1 MPYTLPVAIIN
12 DTEDVLTVIEKTCWY
27 YANGGA
33 WTEDADHKLTLT
45 LGGSGTSGMLRIR
58 ASSGH
63 TFSVV
68 VGYHNYEFW
77 CDAQV
82 DLHDDDTAVKL
93 HPEYYNGGRLSSQAN
108 PSIDRKSSA
117 ERTVKRPKPTLLHP
131 TDAVI
136 RILHTTICGTD
147 LHILAGDVATAKP
160 GRILGHE
167 GVGIIDSLGVAVR
180 NFSVGQKVLISC
192 ITSCGTCHYCRQRR
206 MPSQCADGGWIL
218 GNTIDGTQAEFVR
231 VPHAAFS
238 LHALP
243 AAIDESV
250 AVTLSDTVPT
260 AYECG
265 ILNGEITPGSSVAII
280 GTGPIGLMCLQMSRR
295 MFQPSVA
302 VVIGRGMKRIEI
314 ARAMDADH
322 AFSVLDA
329 GGVQKVVE
337 DAVAVSVGGRGFD
350 VVIEAVG
357 NAESF
362 EMAQGLVGP
371 GGTIAS
377 LGVFGCSCELRLEK
391 LWHRNICL
399 RTRLIDA
406 VSTLDLL
413 QMVEGGHIDPSF
425 LVTHRFAFDD
435 MENAYEAFEKSSK
448 HGSLKVVVSMPGT
461 EFASGVINGPSV
473 NGSLQV
479 SRL

>member
-1 MPYTLPVAIIN
+1 MKA
-12 DTEDVLTVIEKTCWY
+12 VIYK
-27 YANGGA
+27 APNQ
-33 WTEDADHKLTLT
+33 
-45 LGGSGTSGMLRIR
+45 I
-58 ASSGH
+58 
-63 TFSVV
+63 
-68 VGYHNYEFW
+68 
-77 CDAQV
+77 
-82 DLHDDDTAVKL
+82 
-93 HPEYYNGGRLSSQAN
+93 
-108 PSIDRKSSA
+108 SI
-117 ERTVKRPKPTLLHP
+117 EGRPKPTLLHP
-131 TDAVI
+131 TDAII

-167 GVGIIDSLGVAVR
+167 GVGIIDSLGAAVR

-192 ITSCGTCHYCRQRR
+192 ITSCGTCYYCRQRR

-295 MFQPSVA
+295 MFGPSVA
-302 VVIGRGMKRIEI
+302 VVIGRGTTRVEM
-314 ARAMDADH
+314 ARAMGADH

-425 LVTHRFAFDD
+425 LVTHRFAFYDI
-435 MENAYEAFEKSSK
+435 ENAYEAFEKSSK
-448 HGSLKVVVSMPGT
+448 HGSLKVVVSMPGM
-461 EFASGVINGPSV
+461 ESASGVIKGPSA

-479 SRL
+479 SRLQV

>member
-1 MPYTLPVAIIN
+1 MKA
-12 DTEDVLTVIEKTCWY
+12 VIYK
-27 YANGGA
+27 ALNQ
-33 WTEDADHKLTLT
+33 
-45 LGGSGTSGMLRIR
+45 I
-58 ASSGH
+58 
-63 TFSVV
+63 
-68 VGYHNYEFW
+68 
-77 CDAQV
+77 
-82 DLHDDDTAVKL
+82 
-93 HPEYYNGGRLSSQAN
+93 
-108 PSIDRKSSA
+108 SI
-117 ERTVKRPKPTLLHP
+117 EERPKPTLLHP
-131 TDAVI
+131 TDAII
-136 RILHTTICGTD
+136 RVLHTTICGTD
-147 LHILAGDVATAKP
+147 LHILAGDVTTAKA

-167 GVGIIDSLGVAVR
+167 GVGIIDSLGAAIA

-206 MPSQCADGGWIL
+206 MPSQCVDGGWIL

-238 LHALP
+238 LHGLP

-265 ILNGEITPGSSVAII
+265 ILNGDITPGSSVAII

-295 MFQPSVA
+295 LFGPSVT
-302 VVIGRGMKRIEI
+302 VVIGRGMRRVEM
-314 ARAMDADH
+314 ARAMGADH
-322 AFSVLDA
+322 AFSVLGA
-329 GGVQKVVE
+329 GGVKKVVE
-337 DAVAVSVGGRGFD
+337 DTVAVSVGGRGFD

-413 QMVEGGHIDPSF
+413 QMVEGGRIDPSF
-425 LVTHRFAFDD
+425 LVTHHFAFDD
-435 MENAYEAFEKSSK
+435 IKNAYEAFEKSSK
-448 HGSLKVVVSMPGT
+448 HGSLKVIISMPG
-461 EFASGVINGPSV
+461 AVDSSA
-473 NGSLQV
+473 NGSLKDLLV
-479 SRL
+479 